1 MKRWIAFI
9 CLLAFLGGCSSVPLT
24 GRKQLLLVSD
34 QEVLSA
40 SLTQYSDYM
49 KTAKKSSSGKDAAMV
64 TRVGKKIAAATEQ
77 YLRQNGM
84 QDEIKNFMG
93 REDINPALELI
104 LVLVTCNIYSLYW
117 YYKYGKI
124 VYLEMTSKVG
134 MDNSEDSTVLL
145 VILGLLVYVVAGAI
159 MQDKLNAIWNSIDD
173 SENATPNA
181 ENN

>member
-1 MKRWIAFI
+1 MEKGSVRNPIQVILLSIVTCGIYYLYWI
-9 CLLAFLGGCSSVPLT
+9 
-24 GRKQLLLVSD
+24 
-34 QEVLSA
+34 
-40 SLTQYSDYM
+40 Y
-49 KTAKKSSSGKDAAMV
+49 KT
-64 TRVGKKIAAATEQ
+64 T
-77 YLRQNGM
+77 
-84 QDEIKNFMG
+84 DEIKNFMG

-124 VYLEMTSKVG
+124 VYLEMTAKVG

-173 SENATPNA
+173 SENTTANI
-181 ENN
+181 